1 MCTGTYPGIQY
12 EIPHS
17 HLNLISKTKYLK
29 LSSIANTS
37 PNIELELELEIYFS
51 SKYRVEN
58 LQVLVSYIIYTLF
71 WLL

>member
-1 MCTGTYPGIQY
+1 MVKAFETV
-12 EIPHS
+12 EIE
-17 HLNLISKTKYLK
+17 L
-29 LSSIANTS
+29 
-37 PNIELELELEIYFS
+37 ELELELEIYFS